1 MRAPNDSS
9 SSTDCMFV
17 FVLLGEERNATT
29 LTFKCLNVLFMSL
42 YTTADCTS
50 KVRAAL

>member
-9 SSTDCMFV
+9 SSTDCTFV

-29 LTFKCLNVLFMSL
+29 LTFKCFLFMSL
-42 YTTADCTS
+42 FSCIYIMCLNTG
-50 KVRAAL
+50 LLY